1 MSLATPPIAWSRP
14 PRRILVRGVNWLGDA
29 VMTTPALLRL
39 RERFPSAHIALLT
52 PAKLRDLWPQ
62 HPALNEAISF
72 AAGESPWRIGRRL
85 RAARY
90 DLGVVLANS
99 PRSALECWLAGIPQR
114 VGYARPWRSW
124 LLTHA
129 IPPRPGEVKMRKRS
143 AVEVRHLT
151 SDPSPACR
159 REASPAAHHLHQ
171 YLHLTTALGASAEP
185 VPPLLKV
192 TREEVA
198 QTRAKFG
205 LGEEVRWLGIN
216 AGAEYGPAKR
226 WPITRF
232 AEVART
238 LADESRRGL
247 AIFGGPS
254 EAVLAAQL
262 QSAIGDRRSPIR
274 NLAGRTTLRELMAA
288 LSLCQVVLTNDTGP
302 MHVAA
307 ALGVPI
313 VAIFGSTSPAL
324 TGPGWPGDPRH
335 RLLSADVACAPCF
348 LRECPID
355 LRCLNGIA
363 AAQVTAAVREVMERG
378 SPA

>member
-1 MSLATPPIAWSRP
+1 MPPATPPIALPGP

-52 PAKLRDLWPQ
+52 PAKLADLWLQ
-62 HPALNEAISF
+62 HPALDEAISF
-72 AAGESPWRIGRRL
+72 APGESPWRIGRRL

-90 DLGVVLANS
+90 DLGIVLPNS
-99 PRSALECWLAGIPQR
+99 PRSTLECWLAGIPRR
-114 VGYARPWRSW
+114 VGYARPWRNW

-129 IPPRPGEVKMRKRS
+129 IPPRAGEVKMRKRS

-151 SDPSPACR
+151 SAPSLAR
-159 REASPAAHHLHQ
+159 RDEVGPAAHHLHQ
-171 YLHLTTALGASAEP
+171 YLHLTMALGASAEP

-192 TREEVA
+192 NREEVV
-198 QTRAKFG
+198 QTRAKFD

-226 WPITRF
+226 WPVARF
-232 AEVART
+232 AKVART
-238 LADESRRGL
+238 LADESRCGL
-247 AIFGGPS
+247 ALFGGRGD
-254 EAVLAAQL
+254 ATLAAEL
-262 QSAIGDRRSPIR
+262 QSAIGDRRSAIR

-288 LSLCQVVLTNDTGP
+288 LSLCRVVLTNDTGP

-307 ALGVPI
+307 ALGVPV

-324 TGPGWPGDPRH
+324 TGPGLPGDPRH
-335 RLLSADVACAPCF
+335 RLLSANVACAPCF

-355 LRCLNGIA
+355 FRCMNGIA
-363 AAQVTAAVREVMERG
+363 VARVTAAVRELMERG